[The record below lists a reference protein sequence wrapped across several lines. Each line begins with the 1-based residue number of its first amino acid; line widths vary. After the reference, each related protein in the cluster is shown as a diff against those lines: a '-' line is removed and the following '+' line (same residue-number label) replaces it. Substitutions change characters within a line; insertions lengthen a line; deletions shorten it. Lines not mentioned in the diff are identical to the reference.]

1 MPVGNETS
9 NLYLQLGIAGATLL
23 ILLVFVILLF
33 RLVSKLNTSESST
46 QNNKIEKL
54 CDKIDGLITSNADYT
69 QKLNT
74 VLLSNDKDQ
83 KSTLNLLDKILEL
96 VIDTQRRVSRVDDRT
111 YSCLGNIKKE
121 GE

>member
-1 MPVGNETS
+1 MPVLNETA

-33 RLVSKLNTSESST
+33 RLVSKINTSENGT

-96 VIDTQRRVSRVDDRT
+96 VIDTQRRVSRIDDRT
-111 YSCLGNIKKE
+111 YSCIGNAKKE